1 MPIRQSCSAWRDC
14 TISFYVRKKYGE
26 RVRNQAVEEALRE
39 YNEPLYDEAVMSEYI
54 GIIKDKLH
62 MDDKEF
68 EIIMNPPVHQHSDY
82 MTEDETV

>member
-1 MPIRQSCSAWRDC
+1 
-14 TISFYVRKKYGE
+14 
-26 RVRNQAVEEALRE
+26 
-39 YNEPLYDEAVMSEYI
+39 MSEYI

-82 MTEDETV
+82 KTEDETVGYKLWQSFLKTKKNSKDKL